1 MITFTGPGGETHRTT
16 SSADGGYGASPPAGT
31 YAVTVERDGFL
42 TARRGGVELP
52 EEGVLELVDVTL
64 LAGDVNGD
72 GKVDARDLAISGK
85 NAGKDASLWE

>member
-1 MITFTGPGGETHRTT
+1 M
-16 SSADGGYGASPPAGT
+16 
-31 YAVTVERDGFL
+31 TVERDGFL